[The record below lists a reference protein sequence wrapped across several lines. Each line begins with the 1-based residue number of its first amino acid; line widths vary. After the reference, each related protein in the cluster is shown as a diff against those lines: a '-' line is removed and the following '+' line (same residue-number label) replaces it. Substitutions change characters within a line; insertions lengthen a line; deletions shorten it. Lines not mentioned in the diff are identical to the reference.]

1 MRNAFSVLLL
11 LLIFSGCS
19 KDQNQSFENG
29 QSGSITRFV
38 VHNDYMYVLNLN
50 EVKTF
55 SLSDPDN
62 PQLVNVLST
71 DYGLETIIIYD
82 ETIFIGSTNALYI
95 LGIDQPDSPEL
106 LSKNE
111 RGGFFLEGCD
121 PVVVKDNFAFSTI
134 KIISNIC
141 GTINAESAL
150 IVYDVEDKLNPVFI
164 GQYPLNQP
172 NGLGYKGDYLL
183 VCDEGSQMVEVF
195 DISNPYEVELTDYSF
210 GVSDPVDIIIKGE
223 QAIISSKKEFRFYDI
238 SDLSDIRPL
247 GVIAK

>member
-1 MRNAFSVLLL
+1 MRNAILVFLLL
-11 LLIFSGCS
+11 LFFSGCS
-19 KDQNQSFENG
+19 KDQNMSFEDG

-55 SLSDPDN
+55 SLSNPDN
-62 PQLVNVLST
+62 PQLVNVLTT

-95 LGIDQPDSPEL
+95 LGIDQPGNPVL
-106 LSKNE
+106 LSKSE
-111 RGGFFLEGCD
+111 RGTILLEGCD

-134 KIISNIC
+134 KIINNVC
-141 GTINAESAL
+141 GNINANSAL
-150 IVYDVEDKLNPVFI
+150 VVYNVEDKLNPVFI

-183 VCDEGSQMVEVF
+183 VCDEGSQLMEVF
-195 DISNPYEVELTDYSF
+195 DISNPYEVVLTDYSF

-223 QAIISSKKEFRFYDI
+223 QAIISSKKEFQFYDI
-238 SDLSDIRPL
+238 SDIADIRPL
-247 GVIAK
+247 GVIGK